1 MKRRL
6 IAVSVVLAICSA
18 AVLAQVPSPGKNP
31 ILGMWKLN
39 LEMSKFTSG
48 PPPKSQTRQYTE
60 REGGFIVAS
69 IWKINAQGNPTFTQT
84 VSKYD
89 GKEYDQYNQTT
100 LATFQASGTKTGN
113 TQSFKV
119 IDAYT
124 VDITNKQDGR
134 IASTVT
140 RTVSPD
146 GKTMTTVVKGTNAQG
161 KSYTDTLVF
170 DRQ

>member
-6 IAVSVVLAICSA
+6 IAISIVLAICSA
-18 AVLAQVPSPGKNP
+18 AALAQTPAPGKNP

-39 LEMSKFTSG
+39 VEKSKFTSG

-69 IWKINAQGNPTFTQT
+69 IWSVNTQGNPTFTQT

-100 LATFQASGTKTGN
+100 LAAFQATGTKTGN
-113 TQSFKV
+113 TQSFTV
-119 IDAYT
+119 IDANT

-134 IASTVT
+134 IASTMAPT
-140 RTVSPD
+140 IRS
-146 GKTMTTVVKGTNAQG
+146 
-161 KSYTDTLVF
+161 
-170 DRQ
+170 